1 MGAPFWPRPATS
13 YPVGLPAGAHVDV
26 AVVGAGF
33 TGLITA
39 LLLAEE
45 GRDVAVLEARH
56 VGAGAS
62 GSTTAKTT
70 LLQGARLSALAK
82 THSID
87 VAADYLAA
95 HRFGQGWLRRFCEDN
110 AVRTHTTGAFTYA
123 PTEDSAADVH
133 REYEVAREL
142 GLPVVLHDNLVT
154 PFPVH
159 TAVELPRQF
168 QLNPADLLSALTRRV
183 TDAGATVT
191 EGARVTDLTADEE
204 ADRVTLSTT
213 AGDLTAGQVVLATA
227 TPILDKGTS
236 TMSLVPERSYLCAY
250 EPAPGSV
257 LPDGMFLSS
266 GASGIS
272 LRTYLGGQEPRLLV
286 GGSGHRAGARRD
298 TSESIAEID
307 AWVQEHF
314 PGARRTHAWSA
325 QDYHPVGMVPL
336 AETMSWGAGRVHFAG
351 AYSKW
356 GMTGAPAAARRI
368 ADLVLGREEKI
379 SFGSPSTLGTA
390 TTTAT
395 QQAGAV
401 TSQVGNLVGA
411 VARDGLRPTGEA
423 VVDGR
428 TCRVSLTCPHM
439 GGTLAWNDAEQSWD
453 CPLHGSRFTADGAL
467 LEGPATQDLKRL

>member
-1 MGAPFWPRPATS
+1 MNTPFWPQPVTNHPVDFPAD
-13 YPVGLPAGAHVDV
+13 AHVDV

-45 GRDVAVLEARH
+45 GRSVAVLEARG

-70 LLQGARLSALAK
+70 LLQGIRLSTLAR

-95 HRFGQGWLRRFCEDN
+95 HRFGQGWLRHFCEDN
-110 AVRTHTTGAFTYA
+110 AVDAHTVSAFTYA
-123 PTEDSAADVH
+123 PTEDSVADIR
-133 REYEVAREL
+133 REYEVAQEL
-142 GLPVVLHDNLVT
+142 GLPVALHDNLLT

-159 TAVELPRQF
+159 TAVELPEQF
-168 QLNPADLLSALTRRV
+168 QLNPADLLTALARRV

-191 EGARVTDLTADEE
+191 EGARVTDLTADDE
-204 ADRVTLSTT
+204 AGRATVTTT
-213 AGDLTAGQVVLATA
+213 AGDMTAGHVVLATA

-250 EPAPGSV
+250 DPAPGSV
-257 LPDGMFLSS
+257 LPDGMFLSVGS
-266 GASGIS
+266 PGIS
-272 LRTYLGGQEPRLLV
+272 LRTYLDGEEPRLLV
-286 GGSGHRAGARRD
+286 GGAGHRTGQSRD
-298 TSESIAEID
+298 TNEQIAEID
-307 AWVQEHF
+307 AWTDEHF
-314 PGARRTHAWSA
+314 PGARRTHSWSA

-336 AETMSWGAGRVHFAG
+336 AETMSWGDGRVHFAG

-356 GMTGAPAAARRI
+356 GMTGAPAAARRV
-368 ADLVLGREEKI
+368 ADLILGRPEQI
-379 SFGSPSTLGTA
+379 SFGSPSVVGSA
-390 TTTAT
+390 ATTAT
-395 QQAGAV
+395 QQTGAV
-401 TSQVGNLVGA
+401 TAQVSNIVDT
-411 VARDGLRPTGEA
+411 VRDRNRQ
-423 VVDGR
+423 VS
-428 TCRVSLTCPHM
+428 RVCPHM
-439 GGTLAWNDAEQSWD
+439 GGTLAWNEAEQSWD